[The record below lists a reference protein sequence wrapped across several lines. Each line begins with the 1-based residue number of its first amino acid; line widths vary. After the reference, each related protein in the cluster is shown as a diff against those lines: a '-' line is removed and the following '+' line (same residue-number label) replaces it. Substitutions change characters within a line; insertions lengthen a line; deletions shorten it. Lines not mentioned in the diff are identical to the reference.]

1 MANDEAGEDG
11 ETDLP
16 GSASGLDWK
25 SQEILRTLLKADG
38 TADVGELRTRLGEE
52 NGSPVNYRVKNKLK
66 PEGLVSVARPGV
78 EEGRQRAKVI
88 SLTELG
94 EDVAEELLGQDSDED
109 DTLSLDER
117 FNRLEAGLD
126 SKYGLWDLDRR
137 RQFELTVE
145 LSRVMRD
152 FLGEKYPEEFQEYAE
167 EHFDPDTVEEDN

>member
-88 SLTELG
+88 SLTGLG
-94 EDVAEELLGQDSDED
+94 EDVAEELLGQDNDGD

-167 EHFDPDTVEEDN
+167 EHFDPDAVEGGN